1 LDFDQ
6 SAFDNFIKVSGK
18 SAIENLIRISG
29 QWALGNFIWISNNR
43 PLGILLHFEAIG
55 NWEFCLD
62 FKQSAIGN
70 FIWILDNPQLGM
82 HMEFEQ
88 SAVGNSSGFRAIGN
102 GEVYLDFWAIG
113 NWEFYL
119 DFGYTV
125 IGSWYFLGF
134 PRNRQFNWEF
144 DLAFKA
150 IGSWV
155 LKILYLD
162 FGRLAV
168 GNLYGIRAIGNWQL
182 Y

>member
-1 LDFDQ
+1 M
-6 SAFDNFIKVSGK
+6 
-18 SAIENLIRISG
+18 
-29 QWALGNFIWISNNR
+29 
-43 PLGILLHFEAIG
+43 GILIG
-55 NWEFCLD
+55 FQTIVNWEFHLD
-62 FKQSAIGN
+62 LGQSAIGN
-70 FIWILDNPQLGM
+70 VQY
-82 HMEFEQ
+82 MEFEQ
-88 SAVGNSSGFRAIGN
+88 SAVWNSSGFRAIGN

-119 DFGYTV
+119 DFGYIV